1 MLLSLDVLEQH
12 LPARFEPITD
22 KDKATECLSTI
33 LKQSLPN
40 SQKSEVDNDKYWSY
54 ILDRHS
60 SENKKPVQKFSKKKT
75 LSRKDKQQL
84 GLLKLP
90 KDGWQYEKLTAMN
103 DMWKNYM
110 RENLELVNRTE
121 VDCSTL
127 STILSKSE
135 LIGAEVTID
144 RSIVPNYVG
153 MQGIIVLESKSTF
166 QIVTKKSKLKS
177 KYLFAYLFLVCKDRE
192 TKL

>member
-1 MLLSLDVLEQH
+1 MLLSLDILEQP

-22 KDKATECLSTI
+22 KEKAAESVSTI
-33 LKQSLPN
+33 LKQSLPH

-60 SENKKPVQKFSKKKT
+60 SENRKPITKCNKKKT
-75 LSRKDKQQL
+75 LSRADKQQL

-90 KDGWQYEKLTAMN
+90 KDGWQYEKLTSMN

-127 STILSKSE
+127 STVLSKSE
-135 LIGAEVTID
+135 LIGAEIVVE
-144 RSIVPNYVG
+144 RSIVPSYVG
-153 MQGIIVLESKSTF
+153 IQGIIVLESKSTF

-177 KYLFAYLFLVCKDRE
+177 KYFLVI
-192 TKL
+192 